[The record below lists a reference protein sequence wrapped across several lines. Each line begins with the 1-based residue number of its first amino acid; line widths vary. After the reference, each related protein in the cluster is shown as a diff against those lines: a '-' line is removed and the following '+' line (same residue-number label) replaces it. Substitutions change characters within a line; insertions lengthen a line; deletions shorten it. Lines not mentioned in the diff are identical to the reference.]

1 MKKILKN
8 VVLGAVLIAMI
19 FSMMPASFS
28 LAAKGT
34 HDGSCIE
41 LNDPTKDSWNI
52 IYNTQ
57 DDEFSKVSGVTYDE
71 KTNTLTLSKYV
82 NSNAELRVNEIG
94 DDFKI
99 KISGNN
105 EIKSINAEGNTWGC
119 SIEISGSGTLTVNKK
134 QEAEN
139 AIRIYGKC
147 ISNFLKVKEGVIL
160 KAYKMNDDRP
170 SIQVE
175 GKNKNTISI
184 SGISSMEYKEEGP
197 MEQSENV
204 PVLIPKTCLE
214 STYVDYEGDN
224 NQYAVIRDG
233 DGYVIFRKTQETVQ
247 GYPVYEN
254 TYIWRHA
261 DDMSGKVKEDATIDA
276 IILDYDIRDADL
288 FANSG
293 DSGYDGLYY
302 NWDEN
307 YFAYCK
313 LTKILDTETYLATDL
328 EQINNPNEIP
338 EGWQF
343 QVVGNNYATQYWGDF
358 SMIGMAKITKKTAK
372 KSGLSVS
379 WAAVSGA
386 TGYEVRYSTSSKM
399 KNAWTQELAASKK
412 SVTIESLKSK
422 VKIYV
427 QVRAFSTNENGVK
440 RYGAWSKAI
449 NVKTK

>member
-8 VVLGAVLIAMI
+8 VVLGAVLIAMV
-19 FSMMPASFS
+19 FSMIPASIS

-41 LNDPTKDSWNI
+41 LNDPTKDSWNS
-52 IYNTQ
+52 IYNTWG
-57 DDEFSKVSGVTYDE
+57 DEISKVSGVTYDK

-82 NSNAELRVNEIG
+82 NSNAELRVNDMG

-105 EIKSINAEGNTWGC
+105 EIKSINAEGDTWGC
-119 SIEISGSGTLTVNKK
+119 SIEISGSGTLTVNRKR
-134 QEAEN
+134 EVDN

-147 ISNFLKVKEGVIL
+147 ISNFLRVKEGVIL
-160 KAYKMNDDRP
+160 KAYKKNDESP
-170 SIQVE
+170 CIQVE
-175 GKNKNTISI
+175 GKNKNAISI
-184 SGISSMEYKEEGP
+184 FGISSLVYKADGP
-197 MEQSENV
+197 WEQRENV
-204 PVLIPKTCLE
+204 PVLLPQTCLE
-214 STYVDYEGDN
+214 STYVDYEGDK
-224 NQYAVIRDG
+224 NQYAAIREG

-247 GYPVYEN
+247 GYPVYEDAG
-254 TYIWRHA
+254 WRHA
-261 DDMSGKVKEDATIDA
+261 DDMSGKVNEDATIDA
-276 IILDYDIRDADL
+276 ILLEYNRKDADL
-288 FANSG
+288 FAKSG
-293 DSGYDGLYY
+293 DSGYDGLYC
-302 NWDEN
+302 NWDEG

-313 LTKILDTETYLATDL
+313 LTKILDTGIYLATDL
-328 EQINNPNEIP
+328 EQVNNPDEIP
-338 EGWQF
+338 EGWEF
-343 QVVGNNYATQYWGDF
+343 KVVGNNYATQYWGDF

-372 KSGLSVS
+372 KSGLTVS

-412 SVTIESLKSK
+412 SVTIGSLKSK

-427 QVRAFSTNENGVK
+427 QVRAFSKNGNGVK
-440 RYGAWSKAI
+440 SYGSWSKAV